1 MRPIKKAIKK
11 ADQAQSILL
20 ETRGFGLSLYPLP
33 PLPKTM
39 KLPGTATQPENV
51 HIAVGKLDIR
61 PGMAFLDIGCGSGAV
76 SFAAA
81 RFTERIYGIDRRSEA
96 VEISKGRVPAGTFL
110 SGEAW
115 DLIPTLPEI
124 DRCFIGGTRGIET
137 FFPAL
142 MERLSPGA
150 VVVADLA
157 RIGMASKVATLMKGA
172 GIYEELLQIG
182 IFRGYDLAGDVAL
195 RPENP
200 IFMVVGRL
208 PGGRSP

>member
-1 MRPIKKAIKK
+1 
-11 ADQAQSILL
+11 
-20 ETRGFGLSLYPLP
+20 
-33 PLPKTM
+33 M

-61 PGMAFLDIGCGSGAV
+61 PGMAFLDLGCGSGAV
-76 SFAAA
+76 SLAAA
-81 RFTERIYGIDRRSEA
+81 RFTDRIYGIDRRSEA
-96 VEISKGRVPAGTFL
+96 VEISKGRVQAG
-110 SGEAW
+110 E
-115 DLIPTLPEI
+115 LIPTLPDI
-124 DRCFIGGTRGIET
+124 DRCFIGGTRGIEA

-157 RIGMASKVATLMKGA
+157 RIGMASKVVELMKGA
-172 GIYEELLQIG
+172 GIFEELLQIG
-182 IFRGYDLAGDVAL
+182 IARGYDLAGDVAL

-208 PGGRSP
+208 AGGRSP